1 MDFTLYKE
9 RFKLKFESIIAK
21 DNCLR
26 IPKIYQ
32 KLFFD
37 YSFIKIFAIEVSAFD
52 KIATFQI
59 DLPLIMKDLNQNLS
73 QY

>member
-1 MDFTLYKE
+1 MYKIINLHTCDYAQ
-9 RFKLKFESIIAK
+9 FKHFLNLTS
-21 DNCLR
+21 
-26 IPKIYQ
+26 
-32 KLFFD
+32 
-37 YSFIKIFAIEVSAFD
+37 D